1 MDTVKSAQFLAL
13 LIGIGIFLPG
23 VTAQLGKSSMH
34 TRKIKF
40 LLYTHMFILG
50 CHPISILST
59 TFYTTAVRLE
69 WSTNICALSYMV
81 HQFVDGN
88 IFAEFTVTNPVTF
101 ILLPRLNCSYNNIVI
116 QTIAIPAAGLF
127 PDVSTN
133 FTIGYNGK

>member
-23 VTAQLGKSSMH
+23 VTAQ
-34 TRKIKF
+34 
-40 LLYTHMFILG
+40 LG

-127 PDVSTN
+127 PD
-133 FTIGYNGK
+133 